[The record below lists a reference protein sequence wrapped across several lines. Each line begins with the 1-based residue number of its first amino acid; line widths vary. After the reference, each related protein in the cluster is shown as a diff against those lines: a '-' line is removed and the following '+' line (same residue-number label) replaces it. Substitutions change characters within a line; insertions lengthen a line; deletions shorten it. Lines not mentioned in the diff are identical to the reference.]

1 MYDIKPR
8 QKSIAKKLGLIIKPS
23 ENKNK
28 KIDVYNKDNKD
39 NKDKKIASIGGLG
52 YMDYASYIKSIGKK
66 EAEKKRINYLKRHA
80 KEPKEKN
87 GKMTNSKLSDLILW
101 S

>member
-8 QKSIAKKLGLIIKPS
+8 QKANAKKLGLTIKPS

-28 KIDVYNKDNKD
+28 KIDVFD
-39 NKDKKIASIGGLG
+39 KDKKIASIGGAG
-52 YMDYASYIKSIGKK
+52 YMDYASYIKTIGKK
-66 EAEKKRINYLKRHA
+66 EADKKRINYLKRHS
-80 KEPKEKN
+80 KEPKEKD
-87 GKMTNSKLSDLILW
+87 GKPTNSKLSDLILW